1 MNWTS
6 DYLNELATTIDYG
19 LTASATD
26 NPVGPKFLRITD
38 IQNGKV
44 NWNSVPFC
52 KPSEKEQSRYKLAPG
67 DIVFARTGA
76 TTGKSFLIDECP
88 ANSVFASYLI
98 RVRPSERLNPRFLY
112 HYFQTDD
119 YWKQIASRSSGTA
132 QPGVNASKL
141 ANLRI
146 PLPPLEEQ
154 RWIAEVLDRADALRQ
169 KRRIAIR
176 KLDAL
181 LQSVFLDMFGDPII
195 NPRGWRTVPLR
206 STATVFSDGPFGSNL
221 KSSHYQND
229 GVRVIRL
236 NNIGIGKFVDKDKA
250 FISEEHFASLPR
262 NHCKPGDVVV
272 ATLGEPNLRAIV
284 VPSWLNRALNK
295 ADCVLLRPDVTV
307 ADANY
312 LVALLNTSS
321 INQAASGLSLGQT
334 RLRISMGRLSGLQ
347 IPLPPLEMQNKYS
360 MFVENHRGLMAK
372 YYKLSSGNDN
382 LFDALQQRAFKG
394 ELFQEN
400 Q

>member
-6 DYLNELATTIDYG
+6 DYLNELATSIDYG

-52 KPSEKEQSRYKLAPG
+52 KPSEKEQSRFMLAPG

-112 HYFQTDD
+112 HYFQTED

-146 PLPPLEEQ
+146 PLPPLAEQ
-154 RWIAEVLDRADALRQ
+154 WRIAEVLDRADILRQ
-169 KRRIAIR
+169 KRRLAIP

-181 LQSVFLDMFGDPII
+181 LRSVFLDMFGDPVT
-195 NPRGWRTVPLR
+195 NPKGWRTSRLESFGEFIGGGTPRREVPSFYTGDICWATSKDMKGRVLTDTQEHITEEAIKKSATKLVPKETILIVVKSKILMRYLPVLVAKVPVCFGQDLKGLVLR
-206 STATVFSDGPFGSNL
+206 D
-221 KSSHYQND
+221 KSLVS
-229 GVRVIRL
+229 
-236 NNIGIGKFVDKDKA
+236 
-250 FISEEHFASLPR
+250 FISHSLIFGQRSLLQQARGINTEGLTLDHLRPFQIMLPPDDLVSLFTKIESKITDTMIRFEGQLDVSNSLFASLQ
-262 NHCKPGDVVV
+262 H
-272 ATLGEPNLRAIV
+272 
-284 VPSWLNRALNK
+284 
-295 ADCVLLRPDVTV
+295 
-307 ADANY
+307 
-312 LVALLNTSS
+312 
-321 INQAASGLSLGQT
+321 
-334 RLRISMGRLSGLQ
+334 
-347 IPLPPLEMQNKYS
+347 
-360 MFVENHRGLMAK
+360 
-372 YYKLSSGNDN
+372 
-382 LFDALQQRAFKG
+382 RAFNG
-394 ELFQEN
+394 ELF
-400 Q
+400 